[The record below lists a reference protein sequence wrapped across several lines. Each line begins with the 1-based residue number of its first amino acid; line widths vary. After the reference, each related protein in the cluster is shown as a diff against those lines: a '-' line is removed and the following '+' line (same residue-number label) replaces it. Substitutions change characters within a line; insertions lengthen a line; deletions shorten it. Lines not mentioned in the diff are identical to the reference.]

1 MRSGA
6 TDQGLGVST
15 RIERNMC
22 ALLEYR
28 RREEGEN
35 LRSRVADSIGR
46 LTGITPFIYI
56 HFVVF
61 GLWIVINLGLTPV
74 NPFDPRFV
82 ALAMVTSVE
91 AFFVLRFCWS
101 RKTA

>member
-1 MRSGA
+1 
-6 TDQGLGVST
+6 
-15 RIERNMC
+15 MC

-74 NPFDPRFV
+74 NPVDPRFV

-91 AFFVLRFCWS
+91 AFFVLRFC
-101 RKTA
+101 